1 MLAGFATALALVGLE
16 VVLRYAPVPLQQLQA
31 LEGLRGCYRLNSE
44 GLLETV
50 AGWSNELTI
59 DDQTHTIHI
68 NSIGLRG
75 PDIPAPAAGEQR
87 ILMLGDSFVMG
98 YGVGDAETI
107 PVILEREL
115 NRDGGPLVRVGNAGM
130 LGTGPRE
137 WAHTLARFQSSFQ
150 PTMVVAC
157 CYAGNDPGDTLSNP
171 LSAVDG
177 WLLPGPVALLQDS
190 SWRVWL
196 GLRWRTWLFL
206 EVNLLLKHW
215 PIVPSTAGLS
225 LLPPGLVAWEGY
237 FLDVAPEHESL
248 APWIEPVGDVLK
260 QQFMA
265 FRDQAGSLPVLVVVL
280 PGHEASSRE
289 KWREGLGK
297 VLASATL
304 QDRVDDFERGTC
316 SRRIAKWAE
325 ECGLPTLDLTGPML
339 ALEDS
344 QPMYLP
350 TDYHYSQAGCRQV
363 AEWILPVVETM
374 LSR

>member
-1 MLAGFATALALVGLE
+1 MLAGFATALTLVLLE
-16 VVLRYAPVPLQQLQA
+16 IVLRYAPVPLQQLQA
-31 LEGLRGCYRLNSE
+31 LEGLRGCYRVDAE

-50 AGWSNELTI
+50 PGWSSDLTV

-75 PDIPAPAAGEQR
+75 PEVPAPVAGEQR

-98 YGVGDAETI
+98 YGVGDDETI
-107 PVILEREL
+107 PAILEAEL
-115 NRDGGPLVRVGNAGM
+115 NRDGGPPVRIGNAGM

-137 WAHTLARFQSSFQ
+137 WAHTLARFQSSFD

-157 CYAGNDPGDTLSNP
+157 CYAGNDPGDTMSHP

-206 EVNLLLKHW
+206 EVNLLLQHW
-215 PIVPSTAGLS
+215 PIVPPAPDFSI
-225 LLPPGLVAWEGY
+225 LPPGLIAWEGY
-237 FLDVAPEHESL
+237 FLDVVPEREQE
-248 APWIEPVGDVLK
+248 APWIQPVGDLLK
-260 QQFMA
+260 RQFTA
-265 FRDQAGSLPVLVVVL
+265 FREQAGSLPVLVVVL
-280 PGHEASSRE
+280 PGHEASSRD

-297 VLASATL
+297 VLTSATL
-304 QDRVDDFERGTC
+304 QDRVDDFERGAC
-316 SRRIAKWAE
+316 SARIAKWAE
-325 ECGLPTLDLTGPML
+325 ESGLTTLDLTGPML

-344 QPMYLP
+344 NPLYLP
-350 TDYHYSQAGCRQV
+350 TDYHYSAQGCRQV
-363 AEWILPVVETM
+363 AEWMLPAIETM